1 MVPAAFIVF
10 HSAVHESIAGDLA
23 AWAAGG
29 RTATTSRTGT
39 AVNVEGCHFI
49 CTSSRREHNA
59 PHGWRVDFTSTT
71 INTPCRSF
79 TRARIPQLV
88 LRRGKTRSISS
99 SPPAGLANCCQFNQP
114 LASTRDE
121 SIGRR
126 VLVGL

>member
-23 AWAAGG
+23 AWAAGV
-29 RTATTSRTGT
+29 RTATTRRTGT

-49 CTSSRREHNA
+49 GTSLRREHNA

-79 TRARIPQLV
+79 TRARIRQLV
-88 LRRGKTRSISS
+88 LRHGRPGASQARSSA
-99 SPPAGLANCCQFNQP
+99 PAGLANCCGFNQP
-114 LASTRDE
+114 LA
-121 SIGRR
+121 
-126 VLVGL
+126 